1 MKTLTRYLGREV
13 LAAILLIF
21 TALVMLFAFF
31 DLIKELGDVGR
42 GDYTIS
48 TALLFVVL
56 QLPSRMYELFP
67 VAALIGTLF
76 ALAQLVANSEY
87 TVMRASGASLGQVAW
102 SLVRIGI
109 PLALVMFLAGEFVA
123 PPAEWLA
130 QKVRAQAKG
139 DNTRVVA
146 QQFRSGFWFK
156 QDQAFVN
163 IRSVLPNMTL
173 VDVTIYEFDDELRL
187 RTVRNAGSGSF
198 AGNGKWR
205 LNAVRATEIS
215 PTAIK
220 ITTSE
225 DWMWETVLRP
235 SLLTVYQVAPE
246 RLELTTRWENM
257 RVLGAGAQKTTRFE
271 IAFWNKIFFPA
282 AVIVMMILA
291 LPFSYFQ
298 RRQGGIGSRIF
309 AGTMLGL
316 TFFLVG
322 RLFSNLGVL
331 NNWSLFSAV
340 FRSWCWSLIM
350 TLWWLEGRRRGRT
363 PGQSKISQAGIF
375 VRPGA

>member
-42 GDYTIS
+42 GDYTVS
-48 TALLFVVL
+48 TALLFVML

-109 PLALVMFLAGEFVA
+109 PLALVTFLAGEFVA

-139 DNTRVVA
+139 DATRVVA

-156 QDQAFVN
+156 QDLSFVN

-173 VDVTIYEFDDELRL
+173 VGIAIYEFDNEFRL
-187 RTVRNAGSGSF
+187 RTVRNAESGNF
-198 AGNGKWR
+198 TGNGKWR
-205 LNAVRATEIS
+205 LTAVKATEIS
-215 PTAIK
+215 TTAIK
-220 ITTSE
+220 VTTS
-225 DWMWETVLRP
+225 DNWMWETVLRP

-246 RLELTTRWENM
+246 RLELNTLWENM
-257 RVLGAGAQKTTRFE
+257 QVLGAGAQKTTRFE

-282 AVIVMMILA
+282 TVIVMMILA

-298 RRQGGIGSRIF
+298 RRQGGIGFRIF

-316 TFFLVG
+316 SFFLVG

-331 NNWSLFSAV
+331 NNWPPLFSAV
-340 FRSWCWSLIM
+340 FPLVVFVALTM
-350 TLWWLEGRRRGRT
+350 TLLWWLERR
-363 PGQSKISQAGIF
+363 
-375 VRPGA
+375 